1 MYRDRLQAAFDAL
14 QFDQPFRVILPD
26 GSAATHGQ
34 GQPAFTIHIKTNRA
48 ARDIII
54 KSSLGFG
61 EAYTRGE
68 VDVDGDLQAVA
79 LMSYELQAG
88 LPCTWSATTAFG
100 SSRSIFPRSK
110 SRSRESAR
118 NSWAS
123 AAIASST
130 CTTTTA
136 TSQTP

>member
-54 KSSLGFG
+54 KSSL
-61 EAYTRGE
+61 
-68 VDVDGDLQAVA
+68 
-79 LMSYELQAG
+79 
-88 LPCTWSATTAFG
+88 
-100 SSRSIFPRSK
+100 
-110 SRSRESAR
+110 
-118 NSWAS
+118 AS
-123 AAIASST
+123 AKPIRAARSTSTAI
-130 CTTTTA
+130 CK
-136 TSQTP
+136 P